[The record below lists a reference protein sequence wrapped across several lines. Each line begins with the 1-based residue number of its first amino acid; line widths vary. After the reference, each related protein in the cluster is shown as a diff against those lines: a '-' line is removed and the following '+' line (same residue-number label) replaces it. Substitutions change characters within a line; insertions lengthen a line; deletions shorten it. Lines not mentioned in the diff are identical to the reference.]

1 AGHAC
6 VTGYTSSMNFPTVR
20 PLQTHGPGADAF
32 VARLEPDGSA
42 LLYSTYLGGSDNEMG
57 EAIAQDA
64 AGSCYVT
71 GWTTSVDFPTVNPAQ
86 ARSRDAAGVYKS
98 TDGGAT
104 WSTHGPDAHGIR
116 ALAIDRSNPS
126 TIYAVDARPSGARLY
141 KSADAG
147 ESWTAIG
154 SGLTWASIASLAIDP
169 VNSQVLYAATLG
181 TGLIKSS
188 DGGATWSVL
197 DPPKPGPTVYV
208 VSTSLSPYPPVNLY
222 AGIPQSIATS
232 QDGGTTW
239 NNVPIADR
247 LPTVIAAD
255 PLNPLVAYAGTRHTS
270 YYQ

>member
-1 AGHAC
+1 LQSAKGGTSQYDKDAFIAKVDATGAALLYSTYLGGTSDDEGHGISVDAAGHAC

-20 PLQTHGPGADAF
+20 PLQTLVPGVDAF

-42 LLYSTYLGGSDNEMG
+42 LLYSTYLGGNDNEMG

-126 TIYAVDARPSGARLY
+126 TIYAVDARPSGAR
-141 KSADAG
+141 
-147 ESWTAIG
+147 
-154 SGLTWASIASLAIDP
+154 
-169 VNSQVLYAATLG
+169 
-181 TGLIKSS
+181 
-188 DGGATWSVL
+188 
-197 DPPKPGPTVYV
+197 
-208 VSTSLSPYPPVNLY
+208 
-222 AGIPQSIATS
+222 
-232 QDGGTTW
+232 
-239 NNVPIADR
+239 
-247 LPTVIAAD
+247 
-255 PLNPLVAYAGTRHTS
+255 
-270 YYQ
+270 